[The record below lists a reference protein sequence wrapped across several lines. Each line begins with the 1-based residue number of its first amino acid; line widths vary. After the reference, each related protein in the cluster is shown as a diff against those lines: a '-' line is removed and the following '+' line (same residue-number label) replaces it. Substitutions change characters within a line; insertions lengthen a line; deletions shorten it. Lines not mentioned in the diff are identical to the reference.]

1 MSFKRICIFQLRF
14 FCLAIFRQHEIKDN
28 FNQVSLEVLSCSSS
42 AMPSLRS
49 DYLYLSCDYFSLS
62 CLLRWN
68 TRLRVPQKQIH
79 TGKLLI
85 FFPSCIPIT
94 WEALTTSLLYLIC
107 CEFSKHHQ
115 KPLWGPVHF
124 RPWETAKCILP
135 LHRLQEQNTMRYLE
149 GKEIKILREG

>member
-1 MSFKRICIFQLRF
+1 MPFKRICIFQLRF
-14 FCLAIFRQHEIKDN
+14 FCLAICRQHEIKEN
-28 FNQVSLEVLSCSSS
+28 FNQVSLVLSCSSS

-62 CLLRWN
+62 CLLWWT
-68 TRLRVPQKQIH
+68 TRLRVPPKHSHI
-79 TGKLLI
+79 GKLLI

-94 WEALTTSLLYLIC
+94 WEALTTSLLYLIY

-115 KPLWGPVHF
+115 KPQWSPVHF

-135 LHRLQEQNTMRYLE
+135 LHRLQGQNTMRYLE
-149 GKEIKILREG
+149 GKEIKIIGEG